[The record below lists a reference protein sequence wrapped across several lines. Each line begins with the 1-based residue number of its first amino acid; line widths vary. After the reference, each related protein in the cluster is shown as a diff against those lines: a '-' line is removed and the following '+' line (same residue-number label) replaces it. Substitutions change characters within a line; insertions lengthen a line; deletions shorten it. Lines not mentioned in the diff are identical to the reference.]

1 MFRHDEKQNT
11 FTRLTLSYHNALV
24 LRGCRERMDLLA
36 TMYNAKTREV
46 LADYNRVRND
56 VSHI

>member
-1 MFRHDEKQNT
+1 
-11 FTRLTLSYHNALV
+11 
-24 LRGCRERMDLLA
+24 MDLLA

-56 VSHI
+56 VSPIHMNIKTHSCPIYVDMLKM